1 VLTHATLKAG
11 SSRGDLAVN
20 AVEEL
25 RRFNRFYTH
34 QIGLLNERLSN
45 SRFSLP
51 QARVL
56 FELAA
61 GKAQTAAGLSRI
73 LDMDKAHLSR
83 ILARF
88 RAQRLVLSRIS
99 PDHAKHRLLTL
110 SKSGVDAFE
119 SLQNATVTEMRKLLA
134 PLDAGSTRRLL
145 DAMQAIQATLTVPAP
160 AAPAPG
166 SDAFSLPTPAAPAPG
181 SDAFSLPTPAAP
193 APGSDAFSLRSPKV
207 GDLGWVIHRQAVLYA
222 QEYGWDWTYESL
234 ISGIL
239 AEFVAK
245 FDAAREHAWIAER
258 DGAIAGSIFLMRGD
272 DPLTAKLRLL
282 YVEPA
287 ARGRGIGAGL
297 VAACISRARATGY
310 RKLTLWTNDVLVSA
324 RRLYEAAGFRLTAEE
339 KHRSF
344 GHDLV
349 GQTWLL
355 EL

>member
-1 VLTHATLKAG
+1 
-11 SSRGDLAVN
+11 VN

-25 RRFNRFYTH
+25 RRFNRFYTR

-61 GKAQTAAGLSRI
+61 GKAQTAADLSRI
-73 LDMDKAHLSR
+73 LGMDKAHLSR

-88 RAQRLVLSRIS
+88 RSQRLVRSRVN
-99 PDHAKHRLLTL
+99 PDHAKHRWLSL
-110 SKSGVDAFE
+110 SKAGGSAFE
-119 SLQNATVTEMRKLLA
+119 SLQNATVAEMQKLLA

-145 DAMQAIQATLTVPAP
+145 DAMLAIQSILTAPAP
-160 AAPAPG
+160 AVRAPAAPVAPAPTAPAPTAPAPG
-166 SDAFSLPTPAAPAPG
+166 SEAFSM
-181 SDAFSLPTPAAP
+181 
-193 APGSDAFSLRSPKV
+193 RSPKV

-222 QEYGWDWTYESL
+222 EEYGWDWTYESL
-234 ISGIL
+234 ISRIL

-245 FDAAREHAWIAER
+245 FDAAREHAWIAEHG
-258 DGAIAGSIFLMRGD
+258 GAISGSIFLMRSD

-287 ARGRGIGAGL
+287 ARGRGIGAAL
-297 VAACISRARATGY
+297 VAACIARARATGY

-324 RRLYEAAGFRLTAEE
+324 RRLYEAAGFRLMAEE

-349 GQTWLL
+349 GQTWEL

>member
-1 VLTHATLKAG
+1 
-11 SSRGDLAVN
+11 VN

-25 RRFNRFYTH
+25 RRFNRFYTL

-61 GKAQTAAGLSRI
+61 GQAQTAADLSRI

-88 RAQRLVLSRIS
+88 RSQRLVLSRVS
-99 PDHAKHRLLTL
+99 PDHAKHRLLSL
-110 SKSGVDAFE
+110 SKSGGSAFE
-119 SLQNATVTEMRKLLA
+119 SLQNATVAEMQNLLA

-145 DAMQAIQATLTVPAP
+145 DAMQAIQSILTAPAP
-160 AAPAPG
+160 AARALAAPAPG
-166 SDAFSLPTPAAPAPG
+166 G
-181 SDAFSLPTPAAP
+181 E
-193 APGSDAFSLRSPKV
+193 AFSLRSPKV
-207 GDLGWVIHRQAVLYA
+207 GDLGWVIHRQSVLYA
-222 QEYGWDWTYESL
+222 EEYGWDWTYESL

-245 FDAAREHAWIAER
+245 FDAAREHAWIAEHG
-258 DGAIAGSIFLMRGD
+258 GAIAGSIFLMRSD

-287 ARGRGIGAGL
+287 ARGRGIGAAL
-297 VAACISRARATGY
+297 VAACISKARANGY

-324 RRLYEAAGFRLTAEE
+324 RRLYEAAGFRIVAEE

-349 GQTWLL
+349 GQTWVL